1 MRTPKLSLI
10 LITIINLLA
19 VGYLQAQVCDPNVLT
34 GPNQV
39 VNPGFENGDD
49 GSFYTDIPCSWNDIS
64 NCSCHGSYSN
74 EGEYYIGNRPN
85 EATPCGSNFQNGWSN
100 SPRSG
105 NLFLMVDGKGGDTDP
120 IVWQQTVTVESNK
133 YYYFETWIS
142 GLGNNAPAN
151 RAKLKFKING
161 IVQAVN
167 IDAPAG
173 GTGWIKYSQ
182 PWLSTVDGPIVIQII
197 DNQPDITGQEKDDFG
212 LDDIKFQIGCPDAA
226 LGRQPDLGPDLTF
239 CGTPITTFTL
249 DPGLSP
255 LQFGETIY
263 WSTGSTGTTTID
275 VSTGGTYYV
284 CLEQTGS
291 CAKID
296 TIVVSDR
303 FTLDLGSS
311 LELCD
316 PAALTLDASY
326 SGPGVTYQWYKDDL
340 PLPLGTT
347 KTLFVNDAGEYKVVV
362 DDPICQTEQDSIDI
376 MLRTGSPSPNNVNF
390 CLTNATDTSIT
401 FSVNPAGTSYDWYDS
416 PTSTT
421 VLPSGSGTSSF
432 TKSGIVTGDTLYV
445 QDMTIQTYVAGSTSY
460 NSNSANMSYGNS
472 YDKTLEF
479 SFINDFSINSLQIP
493 FKSDYSPP
501 SGFPEFTVTIEV
513 VDANGNSLSPAR
525 NFTSL
530 PSLESVP
537 GNDGGNIHLYTFPF
551 TGFDISASWGNNLR
565 LKLKS
570 ATHGNGA
577 PMVHNSGYTFP
588 INSSPSGIV
597 SITKSY
603 SGPTWENGGLDADG
617 YAFFFNWNISQKSPC
632 SRIPVMA
639 RDICVLPVD
648 FAGIK
653 AIKTDNGV
661 KIFWA
666 TASEKDNSHFE
677 IERLIN
683 GDWVSIGQVAANGD
697 SKDYI
702 QYDFLDPTA
711 PNQLVYYRIKQVD
724 LDGKSSYSSVV
735 SVDNIS
741 YFTQLRPN
749 PADGATK
756 LTIFSGEQVNSK
768 VTVHDAMGR
777 LVEELSIANNQEY
790 EIGKNYNTGV
800 YIISIWAGPEPERI
814 KFIRK

>member
-1 MRTPKLSLI
+1 MRHPKLIFTLLI
-10 LITIINLLA
+10 FFNILA
-19 VGYLQAQVCDPNVLT
+19 IGYLQAQVCDPNVLT

-64 NCSCHGSYSN
+64 NCSCHGSYSE
-74 EGEYYIGNRPN
+74 EGQYYIGNRPN

-105 NLFLMVDGKGGDTDP
+105 NLFLMVDGKGGATDP

-173 GTGWIKYSQ
+173 GSGWVKYSQ
-182 PWLSTVDGPIVIQII
+182 PWLSTVDGPITIQII
-197 DNQPDITGQEKDDFG
+197 DNQPDITGPEKDDFG
-212 LDDIKFQIGCPDAA
+212 LDDITFRIGCPDAA

-263 WSTGSTGTTTID
+263 WSTGSTGTPTID

-303 FTLDLGSS
+303 FTIDLGSN

-316 PAALTLDASY
+316 PAALTLDASFT
-326 SGPGVTYQWYKDDL
+326 GPGVTYQWYKDDV

-347 KTLFVNDAGEYKVVV
+347 KTLFVNDEGEYKVVV
-362 DDPICQTEQDSIDI
+362 DDPICQTEQDSIDVR
-376 MLRTGSPSPNNVNF
+376 LRTGSPSPNNIDF
-390 CLTNATDTSIT
+390 CLTTQADTSIT
-401 FSVNPAGTSYDWYDS
+401 FSVNPAGTTYEWYD
-416 PTSTT
+416 
-421 VLPSGSGTSSF
+421 VPSGGTPILTGASSIVQP
-432 TKSGIVTGDTLYV
+432 GIVTGDTLYV
-445 QDMTIQTYVAGSTSY
+445 QDLTIQTSTAGSTAY
-460 NSNSANMSYGNS
+460 SNANMNNG
-472 YDKTLEF
+472 YDKSLGFTF
-479 SFINDFSINSLQIP
+479 TNDFSINSLQIP
-493 FKSDYSPP
+493 FRTWYSDGDGEP
-501 SGFPEFTVTIEV
+501 GFRVTIEV

-525 NFTSL
+525 NFTSST
-530 PSLESVP
+530 SLETIP
-537 GNDGGNIHLYTFPF
+537 ANHGNNNKLYTFPF
-551 TGFDISASWGNNLR
+551 SGFDISSAWGTNLR

-570 ATHGNGA
+570 STHPNGA
-577 PMVHNSGYTFP
+577 PMYHTTGFSFP
-588 INSSPSGIV
+588 INSIPSGNV
-597 SITKSY
+597 TITNSY
-603 SGPTWENGGLDADG
+603 NGDAWVNGGLDADG
-617 YAFFFNWNISQKSPC
+617 YSYFFNWNISQYSPC

-639 RDICVLPVD
+639 RDICVLPVT

-653 AIKTDNGV
+653 AIKTDHGV

-683 GDWVSIGQVAANGD
+683 GDWVSIGQVPANGN
-697 SKDYI
+697 SSDYI
-702 QYDFLDPTA
+702 QYDFTDLYA
-711 PNQLVYYRIKQVD
+711 PNQLIYYRIKQVD
-724 LDGKSSYSSVV
+724 FDGKSSYSSVV

-741 YFTQLRPN
+741 FLAQLRPN
-749 PADGATK
+749 PANGATI
-756 LTIFSGEQVNSK
+756 LTIFSGEESTSK
-768 VTVHDAMGR
+768 VTVHDALGR
-777 LVEELSIANNQEY
+777 LVEELSVTNNQEQK
-790 EIGKNYNTGV
+790 IGEHYSTGV
-800 YIISIWAGPEPERI
+800 YIISIWAGPTPEKI